1 MAQGASFDLTQ
12 RERTEIKLGGFGG
25 QGIILAGMIL
35 GRAATVYAKRNAV
48 MSKSFGPESRGGT
61 CMAEIIIADGEIAY
75 PRPMAADVVVMMSQ
89 EAYVTVAK
97 SRPQHSLLIVDEDL
111 VKLDEELEK
120 GRQVLKVPATR
131 LAEGLGR
138 RMVANIAMLGFICGS
153 TNVVSVAA
161 TREAVMTSV
170 PKGTEELNLKAFDA
184 GHEHARKIFSE
195 AKRDNP

>member
-1 MAQGASFDLTQ
+1 
-12 RERTEIKLGGFGG
+12 
-25 QGIILAGMIL
+25 
-35 GRAATVYAKRNAV
+35 
-48 MSKSFGPESRGGT
+48 MSQSFGPESRGGA
-61 CMAEIIIADGEIAY
+61 CMADIIIADGEIAY
-75 PRPMAADVVVMMSQ
+75 PRPMAPDVVVMMSQ
-89 EAYVTVAK
+89 EAYGTYAR

-120 GRQVLKVPATR
+120 ERAVLKVPATR

-138 RMVANIAMLGFICGS
+138 RMVANIAMLGFLCGS

-161 TREAVMTSV
+161 TREVVMVSV

-195 AKRDNP
+195 AKGDNP